1 VNTEPIIAV
10 NTLAYHGHD
19 LRTALREISEL
30 GATYVEPALISSYYE
45 EFTEEYFTP
54 ENANELCRFMT
65 ENGLK
70 MVALGAHMDLGQAGS
85 TDAFKRRM
93 EFAKALGAKFV
104 HTNAARVSEEPFFLK
119 NIEALIP
126 VAEDLDLII
135 TLENPG
141 DGTENIVST
150 GKAGAA
156 LIVRIGSQRVRLN
169 YDFSNVFS
177 YSKGRVKPEDDF
189 RYALPFSAHFHL
201 KEIKPAGAEWAFVE
215 IGKGVTDYGGILKAL
230 AQEEP
235 IPPMSIELPLR
246 FKRNTECA
254 ERIPGLYQSG
264 TESRL
269 KRTAGMCGVFC
280 AWLASTRRGLRSSFP
295 VGI

>member
-1 VNTEPIIAV
+1 MNTQPIIAV
-10 NTLAYHGHD
+10 NTLAYHGYD
-19 LRTALREISEL
+19 LKTALKEISEL

-45 EFTEEYFTP
+45 EFSEGYFTP
-54 ENANELCRFMT
+54 ENANELCRFLS

-70 MVALGAHMDLGQAGS
+70 MVALGAHMDLGKPGS
-85 TDAFKRRM
+85 AKAFKRRM

-104 HTNAARVSEEPFFLK
+104 HTNTARVSEEPLFLK

-126 VAEDLDLII
+126 VAEDFDLII

-141 DGTENIVST
+141 DGEENIVGN

-156 LIVRIGSQRVRLN
+156 LIERIGSQRVRLN

-189 RYALPFSAHFHL
+189 RYALPFSAHFHF
-201 KEIKPAGAEWAFVE
+201 KEIKPAGTEWAFVE
-215 IGKGVTDYGGILKAL
+215 VGKGVTDYGAILKAL
-230 AQEEP
+230 AQEKW

-246 FKRNTECA
+246 FKRDA
-254 ERIPGLYQSG
+254 EYQIRLDPG
-264 TESRL
+264 
-269 KRTAGMCGVFC
+269 AAAVP
-280 AWLASTRRGLRSSFP
+280 LAEIRNVLRGSLDYINRKLNQD
-295 VGI
+295 

>member
-1 VNTEPIIAV
+1 MNTEPIIAV
-10 NTLAYHGHD
+10 NTLAYHGYD
-19 LRTALREISEL
+19 LKTALREISGL
-30 GATYVEPALISSYYE
+30 GAAYVEPALISSYYE

-54 ENANELCRFMT
+54 ENANELCRFVS

-126 VAEDLDLII
+126 VAENLDLII

-215 IGKGVTDYGGILKAL
+215 IGMGVTDYGTILKAL

-246 FKRNTECA
+246 FKRDA
-254 ERIPGLYQSG
+254 EYQIRLEPGAAAVPLA
-264 TESRL
+264 EIRNVL
-269 KRTAGMCGVFC
+269 KGSLDYINRE
-280 AWLASTRRGLRSSFP
+280 LNQD
-295 VGI
+295 

>member
-10 NTLAYHGHD
+10 NTLAYHGYD
-19 LRTALREISEL
+19 LKTALSEISKL
-30 GATYVEPALISSYYE
+30 GAPYVEPALIASYYE
-45 EFTEEYFTP
+45 EFAEEYFTP
-54 ENANELCRFMT
+54 ENANELCRSVS

-85 TDAFKRRM
+85 ADAFKRRM

-104 HTNAARVSEEPFFLK
+104 HTNTARVSGEAFFLK
-119 NIEALIP
+119 NIEALIF

-141 DGTENIVST
+141 DGTENMVST

-156 LIVRIGSQRVRLN
+156 LIERIGSQRVRLN

-177 YSKGRVKPEDDF
+177 YSKGTVKPEDDF

-215 IGKGVTDYGGILKAL
+215 IGRGVTDYGAILKAL
-230 AQEEP
+230 AQEEW

-246 FKRNTECA
+246 FKRDA
-254 ERIPGLYQSG
+254 EYQIRLDPG
-264 TESRL
+264 
-269 KRTAGMCGVFC
+269 AAAVP
-280 AWLASTRRGLRSSFP
+280 LAEIRNVLRGSLDYINRELNQ
-295 VGI
+295 G